1 MKALIKRTVSGIVF
15 LAVMSL
21 GIIWSRESFGALFM
35 FVTYFSVKELYSM
48 ALGRRFVIQQYLG
61 LLASLVFFGTV
72 ASWRLYGVI
81 PHLLVWGLL
90 LLLLIPVSCIFFRER
105 EGFSDLGVIYAGLL
119 YICFPACL
127 LTLLVM
133 DGPVYDGYLLLAF
146 FIIIWASDV
155 GAYCLGS
162 LLGQRPGAWRLAP
175 EISPKKS
182 WWGVLGG
189 VLLSVAA
196 AFLLCHLTWIP
207 FGYLHGVALALV
219 LSLGGVCGDLFESEW
234 KRHFGVKDSGKVIP
248 GHGGML
254 DRFDS
259 SFVGLPL
266 AVVYLLIFSLI

>member
-1 MKALIKRTVSGIVF
+1 MKALIKRTISGIVF
-15 LAVMSL
+15 LVVMSL
-21 GIIWSRESFGALFM
+21 GIIWSRESFGLLFM
-35 FVTYFSVKELYSM
+35 VVTYFSIKELYSM

-61 LLASLVFFGTV
+61 LFAALVIFGAV
-72 ASWRLYGVI
+72 ADWRLYGDT
-81 PHLLVWGLL
+81 PHLFVWGIL
-90 LLLLIPVSCIFFRER
+90 LLLLIPVSGVFFRER
-105 EGFSDLGVIYAGLL
+105 EGFSDIGVIYTGLL
-119 YICFPACL
+119 YICLPVCL

-133 DGPVYDGYLLLAF
+133 DGPVYDGYLLLSF

-189 VLLSVAA
+189 VLLSIGAA
-196 AFLLCHLTWIP
+196 CVLCRLTWIP
-207 FGYLHGVALALV
+207 FGYLHGIALALV

-234 KRHFGVKDSGKVIP
+234 KRNFGVKDSGKIIP